1 LDICCPTKIKPEKTP
16 LICSDVVVSLTNEQ
30 IEEQMIQFAEALNK
44 MSELTATAIEAR
56 DEQIKELRE
65 RIEKLEKSG
74 E

>member
-1 LDICCPTKIKPEKTP
+1 M
-16 LICSDVVVSLTNEQ
+16 VVSLTNDQ
-30 IEEQMIQFAEALNK
+30 VEEQLLQFAEALNK

-65 RIEKLEKSG
+65 RIEKLEKSS